1 MKFYRLLSISA
12 AILLSLSAA
21 RAQNPQAQTPE
32 QQEKQ
37 LLEYVDKEVR
47 RLGELLDLEYW
58 QEFYVDSILVHD
70 YQALSEELKEL
81 QTAKVGNADLY
92 QAVQDK
98 WAEQIENSFKRY
110 FTEEQWKKYS
120 KSTAGEKKKRD
131 KRKEKRK

>member
-12 AILLSLSAA
+12 AILLSVSAA

-70 YQALSEELKEL
+70 YQALSEELNEL